1 MKYLRYLMFYTILV
15 LPMAVQALTYEKGL
29 EDPELE
35 QKAQELFKEIRCLVC
50 ISQPIS
56 ESDTELAR
64 DLRGLIRQELKNDKN
79 PQKIK
84 DFLVS
89 RYGSQILLSPPVDK
103 STYMLWLAPLIFL
116 IIGVMILISARSR
129 KQQ

>member
-1 MKYLRYLMFYTILV
+1 
-15 LPMAVQALTYEKGL
+15 MAVQALTYEKGL